1 MSFAKTNFLQWPY
14 AKRSKDNEQDTT
26 MAEVDRAFHDSMKPS
41 WGPDGTLVYAA
52 PPASKLFGR
61 SSRRARER
69 DGVLSIQKGGVV
81 SEGRDVRFAK
91 FSNEVRR
98 SDSVTIKNKLLT

>member
-1 MSFAKTNFLQWPY
+1 MTETE
-14 AKRSKDNEQDTT
+14 RT
-26 MAEVDRAFHDSMKPS
+26 FHDSMKPS

-52 PPASKLFGR
+52 PSNPQRFAR

-69 DGVLSIQKGGVV
+69 DGLLTVAKTGVV

-91 FSNEVRR
+91 FSNEVSMNIFNFVVRKYSCVLGIRR
-98 SDSVTIKNKLLT
+98 FSRKAQGYRHDRLH